1 MILQKPIKIATDHGQ
16 LATNG
21 MNSAKKHQKLNQWAI
36 YAAIGFILII
46 VPHLMP
52 DNYWLRIYTMT
63 GLWIMLALGL
73 NVVAGFAGLLDLA
86 YVAFFGIGAYAFALL
101 SSSHFDVHLPFLLVL
116 PLTAV
121 FTMAV
126 GFALGSTSLRL
137 KGDYLAIVTL
147 AFSQIFKLLLL
158 NLDTPIDI
166 TGGVNGIYSFDPITI
181 FGFKIISPVAYA
193 YLIWFAALIV
203 TIGAFRMKASRI
215 GRGWEALRED
225 ELAAEAMGVNT
236 TWMKLLAFAGGAFV
250 AGGTGALFASFQDS
264 VFPNNFDFPQL
275 VIVYCM
281 VILGGLGNV
290 TGVILGAVILS
301 TLPEFL
307 REYGAYRMM
316 SYGLI
321 LVVIMALRPQ
331 GIMGDIGF
339 LTKKKKR
346 PDKDESGKLR
356 ASTDLYY
363 QEKEKSTAES
373 ETKDYFHKSD
383 RVMLKLNRI
392 TQDFGGIKAVNDLS
406 LELHEKEILSIIGPN
421 GAGKTTLFNLISGI
435 YPPSAGEIY
444 FEGAQI
450 TGFKP
455 HRVVKAGI
463 ARTFQNL
470 RLFNKMSVLDNAR
483 VGRFCR
489 TGAGPLSV
497 LLHLPRHN
505 QEERETEHKTREI
518 LGLFGGRLTG
528 YRFDQQAMF
537 LSYANRRRLEI
548 ARALATDAKLL
559 LLDEPSAGMNPQE
572 TIEITAF
579 IKTLR
584 DLHGY
589 TILVI
594 EHKLNV
600 VRTISDRVIALD
612 YGVKIAEGSYDEV
625 ACNEQVIEAYLGRKR
640 QQTCS

>member
-121 FTMAV
+121 FTMVV

-363 QEKEKSTAES
+363 QEKEKSTGES

-548 ARALATDAKLL
+548 ARALATEAKLL

-600 VRTISDRVIALD
+600 VRTLSDRVIALD

-625 ACNEQVIEAYLGRKR
+625 ACNEQVIEAYLGRKK
-640 QQTCS
+640 QISC

>member
-1 MILQKPIKIATDHGQ
+1 MNHESNTAALTGPESPGWRRPNRLVLYGIIAAV
-16 LATNG
+16 L
-21 MNSAKKHQKLNQWAI
+21 I
-36 YAAIGFILII
+36 AA
-46 VPHLMP
+46 PHVMP

-86 YVAFFGIGAYAFALL
+86 YVAFFGIGAYTFALL
-101 SSSHFDVHLPFLLVL
+101 SSSQFDIHLPFLLVL
-116 PLTAV
+116 PLAAI
-121 FTMAV
+121 FTMVV

-147 AFSQIFKLLLL
+147 AFAQIFKLLLL
-158 NLDTPIDI
+158 NLDTPINI
-166 TGGVNGIYSFDPITI
+166 TGGVNGIYSFDPINI
-181 FGFKIISPVAYA
+181 FGFRIISPIAYA

-203 TIGAFRMKASRI
+203 TIGAFRMKASRL

-236 TWMKLLAFAGGAFV
+236 TWMKLMAFAGGALV
-250 AGGTGALFASFQDS
+250 AGGTGAMFASFQDS
-264 VFPNNFDFPQL
+264 VFPNNFDFQQL

-301 TLPEFL
+301 ILPEFL
-307 REYGAYRMM
+307 REYGAYRMI

-321 LVVIMALRPQ
+321 LIVLMALRPQ
-331 GIMGDIGF
+331 GIVGDIGF

-363 QEKEKSTAES
+363 EGDDKTTGIAD
-373 ETKDYFHKSD
+373 TKDYFQKSD
-383 RVMLKLNRI
+383 RVILQLKNI
-392 TQDFGGIKAVNDLS
+392 TQDFGGIKALNNLR

-435 YPPSAGEIY
+435 YPPTSGEIY
-444 FEGAQI
+444 FEGSQI
-450 TGFKP
+450 TGFRP
-455 HRVVKAGI
+455 HKVVKAGI

-497 LLHLPRHN
+497 LLRLPRHN
-505 QEERETEHKTREI
+505 REERETEHRTRKI
-518 LGLFGGRLTG
+518 LELFGGRLTG

-579 IKTLR
+579 IKSLR
-584 DLHGY
+584 DVHGY

-612 YGVKIAEGSYDEV
+612 YGVKLAEGSYDEV

-640 QQTCS
+640 QQSC